1 VLWSMGEESGAQT
14 ARRGGTARMK
24 SKNGDNAFTGKS
36 LYGTQVEH
44 AYAGALSFL
53 RRKYT
58 RDLEGVDVA
67 VTGIPLDLA
76 TTNRPG
82 TRFGPAG
89 IRAASAQ
96 LSWGAVWP
104 WGFDPTERLAIID
117 YGDCTFDFGRP
128 DGIPA
133 AIEAHAEAIIARDV
147 SLLSLGGDHFV
158 TLPLLRAHAKRF
170 GPLSLIH
177 FDAHSDTWKDEDGRI
192 DHGTMFFHAV
202 REGLIVPERSV
213 QIGIRTH
220 NSDAMGFTWLDATWV
235 HENGCDAVI
244 AECSRIVG
252 DHPAYLTFDIDC
264 LDPSFAPGTGTPVV
278 GGLSTF
284 QAQSILRGLGHINLI
299 GMDLV
304 EVAPVYDQAD
314 ITSLAGATLALEYLC
329 LRAVELP
336 DKQHL

>member
-1 VLWSMGEESGAQT
+1 
-14 ARRGGTARMK
+14 MK
-24 SKNGDNAFTGKS
+24 SKNGDHAFTADS
-36 LYGTQVEH
+36 LYGTQAEH
-44 AYAGALSFL
+44 TYGGALSFL

-58 RDLEGVDVA
+58 RDLDGVDVA
-67 VTGIPLDLA
+67 VTGIPFDLA

-117 YGDCTFDFGRP
+117 YGDCAFDFGRP
-128 DGIPA
+128 EGIPA
-133 AIEAHAEAIIARDV
+133 TIEAHADAIIARDV
-147 SLLSLGGDHFV
+147 SLLSLGGDHFL

-202 REGLIVPERSV
+202 GEGLIIPERSV

-220 NSDAMGFTWLDATWV
+220 NSDPMGFTWLDAAWV
-235 HENGCDAVI
+235 HENGTDAVI
-244 AECSRIVG
+244 AECRRIVA

-284 QAQSILRGLGHINLI
+284 QARSILRGLGDINLI
-299 GMDLV
+299 AMDVV
-304 EVAPVYDQAD
+304 EVAPAYDQAD
-314 ITSLAGATLALEYLC
+314 ITSLAAATLALDYLC
-329 LRAVELP
+329 LRAHKLP
-336 DKQHL
+336 DSK

>member
-1 VLWSMGEESGAQT
+1 
-14 ARRGGTARMK
+14 MK
-24 SKNGDNAFTGKS
+24 SKNSDNAFTGKS
-36 LYGTQVEH
+36 LYGTQAEH

-58 RDLEGVDVA
+58 RDLAGVDVA

-117 YGDCTFDFGRP
+117 YGDCAFDFGRP
-128 DGIPA
+128 EGIPG

-177 FDAHSDTWKDEDGRI
+177 FDAHSDTWEDEDGRV

-220 NSDAMGFTWLDATWV
+220 NSDPMGFTWLDASWV
-235 HENGCDAVI
+235 HTNGTDAVI
-244 AECSRIVG
+244 AECNRIVG

-284 QAQSILRGLGHINLI
+284 QARSILRGLGHINLI
-299 GMDLV
+299 AMDLV

-314 ITSLAGATLALEYLC
+314 ITSLAGATLALDYLC
-329 LRAVELP
+329 LRALELP
-336 DKQHL
+336 DKKHL

>member
-1 VLWSMGEESGAQT
+1 
-14 ARRGGTARMK
+14 MK
-24 SKNGDNAFTGKS
+24 SKNGDHAFTADS
-36 LYGTQVEH
+36 LYGTQAEH
-44 AYAGALSFL
+44 TYGGALSFL

-58 RDLEGVDVA
+58 RDLDGVDVA
-67 VTGIPLDLA
+67 VTGIPFDLA

-117 YGDCTFDFGRP
+117 YGDCAFDFGRP
-128 DGIPA
+128 EGIPA
-133 AIEAHAEAIIARDV
+133 TIEAHADAIIARDV
-147 SLLSLGGDHFV
+147 SLLSLGGDHFL

-202 REGLIVPERSV
+202 GEGLIIPERSV

-220 NSDAMGFTWLDATWV
+220 NSDPMGFTWLDAAWV
-235 HENGCDAVI
+235 HENGTDAVI
-244 AECSRIVG
+244 AECRRIVA

-284 QAQSILRGLGHINLI
+284 QARSILRGLGDINLI
-299 GMDLV
+299 AMDVV
-304 EVAPVYDQAD
+304 EVAPAYDQAD
-314 ITSLAGATLALEYLC
+314 ITSLAAATLALDYLC
-329 LRAVELP
+329 LRAHKLP
-336 DKQHL
+336 DNK